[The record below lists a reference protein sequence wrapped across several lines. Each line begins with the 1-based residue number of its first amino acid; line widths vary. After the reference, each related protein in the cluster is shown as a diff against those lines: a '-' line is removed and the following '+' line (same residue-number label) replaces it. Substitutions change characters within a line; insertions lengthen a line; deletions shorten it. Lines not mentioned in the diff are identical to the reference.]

1 MWSFWPSAVGYFLG
15 RSDGLTGMR
24 EALKL
29 KRPRSQL
36 VSFGQE
42 QHCRSP
48 RLGCVQVL
56 VRRHRER
63 GRPRALRLELLP
75 AVAERECFYVS
86 LAVKELSSKRLS

>member
-15 RSDGLTGMR
+15 VSDGLTGMR

-29 KRPRSQL
+29 KRLRSQL

-48 RLGCVQVL
+48 SQGCVQVL

-63 GRPRALRLELLP
+63 SRPRALRLKLLP
-75 AVAERECFYVS
+75 AVAGESVLRSALQSRSCRQS
-86 LAVKELSSKRLS
+86 N